1 MTDEMDGKDLA
12 ERVRLIESMM
22 AEGRQ
27 RTARWGWTFVLWGV
41 AYLVATAWSSGLVG
55 GPVWAQHLLAWP
67 VTMIAASIATGV
79 TISRMKKGQPP
90 TTLGRAIGAIW
101 AAMGISLFIVLMS
114 LGLSGRY
121 DTACV
126 RGHHRRDAGRGQ
138 YGLGHHSEV
147 EDAVCLRGGV
157 AGVGCGWRV
166 LARITRPGL
175 RFLQLRSSARLFS
188 ASTPCSWNRSAA
200 NRTGWC
206 MPELPELNPV
216 IHGKLRLALLS
227 LLSGVDEAEFTWL
240 RGKTGST
247 DGNLG
252 AQLTKLEEAG
262 YVTVE
267 KRFVMRKPQTLYRM
281 TDAGRAALTEYVAA
295 LKQLLGTAI

>member
-1 MTDEMDGKDLA
+1 
-12 ERVRLIESMM
+12 
-22 AEGRQ
+22 
-27 RTARWGWTFVLWGV
+27 
-41 AYLVATAWSSGLVG
+41 
-55 GPVWAQHLLAWP
+55 
-67 VTMIAASIATGV
+67 
-79 TISRMKKGQPP
+79 
-90 TTLGRAIGAIW
+90 
-101 AAMGISLFIVLMS
+101 
-114 LGLSGRY
+114 
-121 DTACV
+121 
-126 RGHHRRDAGRGQ
+126 
-138 YGLGHHSEV
+138 
-147 EDAVCLRGGV
+147 
-157 AGVGCGWRV
+157 
-166 LARITRPGL
+166 
-175 RFLQLRSSARLFS
+175 
-188 ASTPCSWNRSAA
+188 
-200 NRTGWC
+200 